1 VPEEDDPVLELRGAV
16 IKQLVVSAV
25 MLAVMAAIFYASAGR
40 TDIPRSWLLF
50 GATLVHFT
58 GSTLVVARLN
68 PELISQRLTVRRA
81 GSKSW
86 DEVLM
91 RVCNLTMLLLLPAVA
106 GLDVGRYGWSALGAQ
121 YAALGLALM
130 AVSSVLISWSMAVNP
145 YFEPTVRIQ
154 GDRGHRVV
162 STGPYGFVR
171 HPGYLSGI
179 LWAVSVPLVVGSFY
193 AFVPVL
199 LYSVLMVLRTQ
210 LEDRTLQGELEG
222 YSEYARRVRY
232 RLLPGVW

>member
-1 VPEEDDPVLELRGAV
+1 MELRGAV

-68 PELISQRLTVRRA
+68 PELISQRLTVRRV

-162 STGPYGFVR
+162 STGPYGLVR

-222 YSEYARRVRY
+222 YAEYARRVRY
-232 RLLPGVW
+232 RLLPGFW

>member
-1 VPEEDDPVLELRGAV
+1 LELRGAV

-68 PELISQRLTVRRA
+68 PELISQRLTVRRV

-162 STGPYGFVR
+162 STGPYGLVR

-222 YSEYARRVRY
+222 YAEYARRVRY
-232 RLLPGVW
+232 RLLPGFW

>member
-1 VPEEDDPVLELRGAV
+1 VPEEDDPALELRGAV

-68 PELISQRLTVRRA
+68 PDLISQRLTVRRV

-162 STGPYGFVR
+162 STGPYGLVR

-179 LWAVSVPLVVGSFY
+179 LWAASVPLVVGSFY
-193 AFVPVL
+193 AFFPVL
-199 LYSVLMVLRTQ
+199 LYGAMMVLRTQ

-222 YSEYARRVRY
+222 YAEYARRVRY

>member
-1 VPEEDDPVLELRGAV
+1 MELRGAV

-68 PELISQRLTVRRA
+68 PELILQRLTVRRV

-162 STGPYGFVR
+162 STGPYGLVR

-210 LEDRTLQGELEG
+210 LEDRTLQRELEG
-222 YSEYARRVRY
+222 YAEYARRVRY
-232 RLLPGVW
+232 RLLPGFW

>member
-1 VPEEDDPVLELRGAV
+1 MELRGAV

>member
-1 VPEEDDPVLELRGAV
+1 VPEEDDPALELRGAV

-68 PELISQRLTVRRA
+68 PELISQRLTVRRV

-91 RVCNLTMLLLLPAVA
+91 RVCNLTILLLLPAVA

-121 YAALGLALM
+121 YAAFGLALM

-162 STGPYGFVR
+162 STGPYGLVR

-210 LEDRTLQGELEG
+210 LEDRTLQRELEG
-222 YSEYARRVRY
+222 YAEYARRVRY
-232 RLLPGVW
+232 RLLPGFW

>member
-1 VPEEDDPVLELRGAV
+1 VLEEDDPALELRGAV
-16 IKQLVVSAV
+16 IKQLIVSAV

-121 YAALGLALM
+121 YAVLGLALI
-130 AVSSVLISWSMAVNP
+130 AVSSMLISWSMAVNP

-162 STGPYGFVR
+162 STGPYGLVR

-179 LWAVSVPLVVGSFY
+179 LWAVSVPLVVSSFY

-199 LYSVLMVLRTQ
+199 LYGALMVLRTQ

-222 YSEYARRVRY
+222 YAEYARRVRY

>member
-1 VPEEDDPVLELRGAV
+1 MRGAV
-16 IKQLVVSAV
+16 IKQLAVSAV

-162 STGPYGFVR
+162 STGPYGLVR

-222 YSEYARRVRY
+222 YAEYARRVRY
-232 RLLPGVW
+232 RLLPGFW

>member
-1 VPEEDDPVLELRGAV
+1 MELRGAV

-162 STGPYGFVR
+162 STGPYGLVR

-222 YSEYARRVRY
+222 YAEYARRVRY
-232 RLLPGVW
+232 RLLPGFW